1 MRFQFLATA
10 TSLALFSSLAFAQ
23 TNSQSTSA
31 QPQAEST
38 PTSPAPPQSTT
49 TPPLRLESLP
59 PDPHTPTP
67 EEQAEAQRQ
76 RTIQAATQMASAQAR
91 WGAPI
96 STPGISLTLKET
108 SRSKTQAG
116 TEITYQLT
124 GTGFPAGEKLTLL
137 QWPLNG
143 NVQPTMDNI
152 AMDASG
158 TAICTPATDTAAGA
172 ASDALACE
180 KTFKANAPV
189 EIKTTA
195 AQGEAIRVA
204 LVTADKKK
212 GAAGSTVPFPLNAE
226 DKSCKLY
233 MLLGT
238 KDADL
243 VLIEGDGFPANTAVT
258 LESTSYDDK
267 HPVNAKADA
276 QGHLIVA
283 ILPGVKGHDSGQ
295 LTITPQNAACS
306 PSLTFPWG
314 KGTYK
319 AQ

>member
-1 MRFQFLATA
+1 MRFQFLAIA
-10 TSLALFSSLAFAQ
+10 TPLALLSSIAFAQ
-23 TNSQSTSA
+23 TNGQSTPA
-31 QPQAEST
+31 QPQTQS
-38 PTSPAPPQSTT
+38 SPQSTT
-49 TPPLRLESLP
+49 TPPLRFESLP

-76 RTIQAATQMASAQAR
+76 RTLQAATQMASAQAR

-96 STPGISLTLKET
+96 STAGISLTLKET
-108 SRSKTQAG
+108 NRSKTPAG

-143 NVQPTMDNI
+143 NVQPTMDGI
-152 AMDASG
+152 TMDTSG
-158 TAICTPATDTAAGA
+158 TAICTPSAPAADAAAGA
-172 ASDALACE
+172 TPDALACE
-180 KTFKANAPV
+180 KTSKANAPI

-212 GAAGSTVPFPLNAE
+212 GAAGSVIPFPVNAE
-226 DKSCKLY
+226 DKTCKLY
-233 MLLGT
+233 MMLGT

-243 VLIEGDGFPANTAVT
+243 VLVEGDGFPANTAVT

-276 QGHLIVA
+276 QGHLLVA

-295 LTITPQNAACS
+295 LTITPQNAACA

-319 AQ
+319 TE